1 VPVAVTSN
9 EVGAATIPVLRVEAA
24 DGRQMTYPDGPDLAS
39 GRTVTAKTPE
49 VIDSP
54 GERFQQVGGYVA
66 LGAGIVAGGI
76 VIAATAGLGTPGVVA
91 AGTVLRGAAAWGIG
105 SSGAALAE
113 IHDRGVDSPTPRSR
127 ARSSTLSLGAL
138 SAGVKI
144 ARSGAQLTSASA
156 RTVAGLQ
163 VAANT
168 ADAVAA
174 GDRGVQLAQ
183 NWDRLDN
190 GQRAAGLLNIAFWA
204 GMGAASTAGTG
215 APVRDAFS
223 FSRLENQVRSN
234 PVVLPRGL
242 AALALALGRCP
253 GRARRRSRPR
263 EGRSAARDPARRP
276 GAAGRPGGSR
286 PGLRVPTRSRRA
298 SATGPRSGGARLP
311 SAVRPVAASPRPSLP
326 SSTWAFAQ
334 TSAGRAGPGP
344 AAGPVPLS
352 GSPSGGSSPS
362 IARPPCSGG
371 P

>member
-1 VPVAVTSN
+1 MPVAVTSN

-66 LGAGIVAGGI
+66 LGAGIIAGGI

-276 GAAGRPGGSR
+276 GAAGRLPPGIAGPDAIAPRFRHRATLRWGEVAERGPPGRGLAQTLVALVHLGVRPDLGRARGSR
-286 PGLRVPTRSRRA
+286 
-298 SATGPRSGGARLP
+298 SGRGP
-311 SAVRPVAASPRPSLP
+311 SAS
-326 SSTWAFAQ
+326 
-334 TSAGRAGPGP
+334 
-344 AAGPVPLS
+344 
-352 GSPSGGSSPS
+352 
-362 IARPPCSGG
+362 
-371 P
+371 